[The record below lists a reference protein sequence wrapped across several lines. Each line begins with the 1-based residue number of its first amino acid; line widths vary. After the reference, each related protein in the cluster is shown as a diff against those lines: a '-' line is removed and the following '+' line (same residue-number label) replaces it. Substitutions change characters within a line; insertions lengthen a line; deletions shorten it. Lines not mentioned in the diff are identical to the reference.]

1 MSILGFSLEIVMIDD
16 FDDDLSTEEQEAAI
30 REMHR
35 VLQDE
40 DNADFELAVAIWEN
54 SQGLDY

>member
-1 MSILGFSLEIVMIDD
+1 MIDD

>member
-1 MSILGFSLEIVMIDD
+1 MIDD
-16 FDDDLSTEEQEAAI
+16 FDDGLSLDEQDAA
-30 REMHR
+30 MHSMNIE
-35 VLQDE
+35 LQNE